1 MRMTKIHPITYI
13 LYYAILIIFAF
24 LFTNPYYSLTF
35 AICILTLIGIQGIQ
49 KEFKGTIKGFIMMG
63 VVIAI
68 INPLTSHQGVT
79 RLYIWNN
86 YFITFESIVY
96 GLILAFA
103 LILILL
109 TFTSFNKAVSYQDLL
124 YIFSKK
130 FPTASIIII
139 MALRFIPFLNYR
151 LEEINKLQDFEK
163 ENSDKKG
170 FINKINNASNSL
182 IVMISWTLEESMIA
196 AKSMKARGY
205 KTTKRTSYLIYKINR
220 IDKIFISFI
229 MITAILAILG
239 LIYGDGRINIYPT
252 IRFSFNH
259 FPLDIYYISFLFL
272 LLPLIYLEIKEEM
285 IWH

>member
-1 MRMTKIHPITYI
+1 MRMTKIHPIIYI

-49 KEFKGTIKGFIMMG
+49 KGFKGTIKGFIMMG

-68 INPLTSHQGVT
+68 INPLISHQGAT
-79 RLYIWNN
+79 RLYVWNN
-86 YFITFESIVY
+86 YFITLESVVY
-96 GLILAFA
+96 GIILAFA

-130 FPTASIIII
+130 FPMASIIII
-139 MALRFIPFLNYR
+139 MALRFIPLLNRR
-151 LEEINKLQDFEK
+151 LEEINKLQDFEN

-170 FINKINNASNSL
+170 LINKIKSITDSL
-182 IVMISWTLEESMIA
+182 IVMISWTLEESMIT

-220 IDKIFISFI
+220 IDKIFTSFI
-229 MITAILAILG
+229 IITAILAILG

-252 IRFSFNH
+252 ITFSFNQ
-259 FPLDIYYISFLFL
+259 FPLDIYYLSFLFL